1 VHVVTGQDAIAG
13 QSLGQAGANLAAQAP
28 RDRLRHAVARLDEAE
43 AKGETSGLVDALL
56 NVAHCYKVL
65 CSYAAADDFFRQAL
79 RAARCSG
86 SLRAQI
92 DVLIQLAQLAGLRA
106 KDLQDQDAATARV
119 NRDRARDSAFEA
131 SILIH
136 KAHEAPWAPEALLA
150 VSEVLAVC
158 GDHDD
163 AAGMRARAARWQTA

>member
-1 VHVVTGQDAIAG
+1 VQLSGQDALGGQVLGHAAAG
-13 QSLGQAGANLAAQAP
+13 ITDQAP

-43 AKGETSGLVDALL
+43 ARGDNSGLVDALL
-56 NVAHCYKVL
+56 NVAHCYKTL

-86 SLRAQI
+86 SLRTQI
-92 DVLIQLAQLAGLRA
+92 EVLIQLAQLAGLRA
-106 KDLQDQDAATARV
+106 QDLKDQDASAARV

-136 KAHEAPWAPEALLA
+136 KAPDATWAPQALLA
-150 VSEVLAVC
+150 VSEVLVLC

-163 AAGMRARAARWQTA
+163 AAGMRARAARWQMA

>member
-1 VHVVTGQDAIAG
+1 VHISGQDTLGGSVLG
-13 QSLGQAGANLAAQAP
+13 QSAPSLAAQAP
-28 RDRLRHAVARLDEAE
+28 RDRLRHAVARLDAAE
-43 AKGETSGLVDALL
+43 ANGDTNGLVDALL
-56 NVAHCYKVL
+56 DVAHCFKVL

-86 SLRAQI
+86 SIRAQI

-106 KDLQDQDAATARV
+106 QDLKNHDAAAARV

-136 KAHEAPWAPEALLA
+136 KASEAPWAPEALLA
-150 VSEVLAVC
+150 VSEVLMVC